1 MSETETILLLESE
14 IIARQP
20 LAAYLRDC
28 GFKVL
33 EAATAAEAR
42 ALLENRTITV
52 DLLLADASAD
62 APSIFALAQWAR
74 SAFPSITVILSG
86 TVGKTAAQAGDLCDE
101 GPALV
106 KPYDH
111 QRVLAHIKQ
120 QLAARLKL

>member
-1 MSETETILLLESE
+1 MTETETILLLEPE
-14 IIARQP
+14 IIVRQP

-33 EAATAAEAR
+33 EAATSAEAR
-42 ALLENRTITV
+42 SLLENRSIAV
-52 DLLLADASAD
+52 DVILADASTD
-62 APSIFALAQWAR
+62 ASSIFALAQWAR
-74 SAFPSITVILSG
+74 GAFPAITVILAGS
-86 TVGKTAAQAGDLCDE
+86 VHKTAAQAGDLCND

-120 QLAARLKL
+120 QLAARRKP